1 MSALARGATTVLA
14 LLFGVLAPAG
24 APLAQVGVAAAGT
37 TTPVQQGPTTQSPP
51 TQSPPAQGPLSA
63 PRFVTIQVSSVSPST
78 VMSTTTEVTV
88 RGSLRN
94 TGDRDVHEL
103 DLRLERA
110 PAVRTAAELRTA
122 LRTGPLEFDSTGPFT
137 RIATQLSPGDAVD
150 FTLTLPVSG
159 RAGRSLALTDPG
171 VYPVQVNVNGR
182 PDFGSTA
189 RLDVVHFL
197 LPVQSLPATPAQ
209 PAGAPPGV
217 PAGAPPGVPA
227 GAPPALTLLWP
238 LADRPRLLPVAPGE
252 PPLLSDDELATSL
265 APGGRLYQLLNSL
278 SAATSTTTDPDRRLR
293 NSVCLALDPDL
304 LVTAEAMAGSGGYRV
319 QTAAGGVSTG
329 SGGQI
334 AASWLTRLRG
344 VAADT
349 CVMALPW
356 AQLDINAAA
365 RAGLGDQV
373 GIAVNDGSAA
383 VGRITGVPGIPGL
396 TWPTSGAL
404 TTGAAAGLAALGQS
418 RVLLSADAVT
428 GAANTT
434 LAPTQRL
441 VRTTVDAAT
450 LATVLL
456 DPPSAVALAA
466 TGAAPRPGDG
476 PAQQGPSSATRDG
489 RTLALQDALG
499 ALSWPALVGVT
510 GAPTGAPS
518 TVVLAPPQ
526 TWTVDGGEA
535 TTVLQTVRSLLS
547 ANLATSQSLP
557 ALVGSAATG
566 VSGVSGVKL
575 DYPLRATSGELPS
588 AITDAVVRAGAQ
600 LASFAGSARAD
611 VQAQVQPAAIV
622 DPLRQDL
629 VRSLSSARDAP
640 PASGVGG
647 VLTRLLSQVSLQTP
661 GGPYTLASEQSP
673 LLLVVRNDLPVAM
686 DIHVSISGPPGLQVT
701 DVGVQQLPARSQR
714 QLMLP
719 TSVTRAGQFAVD
731 VSLTTVG
738 GQSVGPSTRLLVRS
752 TAYGTATA
760 ALTGGAALLLLV
772 LVTRRLWHRF
782 RGQPDSADEGRVM
795 S

>member
-51 TQSPPAQGPLSA
+51 TQSPPAQGPPAQGPLSA

-78 VMSTTTEVTV
+78 VMSTNTEVTV

-137 RIATQLSPGDAVD
+137 RIATQLSPGEAVD

-197 LPVQSLPATPAQ
+197 LPVQSLPATQAQ
-209 PAGAPPGV
+209 
-217 PAGAPPGVPA
+217 PA

-265 APGGRLYQLLNSL
+265 APGGRLYQLLDSL

-476 PAQQGPSSATRDG
+476 PAQQGPSSSTRDG

-499 ALSWPALVGVT
+499 ALSWPALVGV
-510 GAPTGAPS
+510 TGAPS

-566 VSGVSGVKL
+566 VSGAKL

-611 VQAQVQPAAIV
+611 VQAQVQPTAIV

>member
-137 RIATQLSPGDAVD
+137 RIATQLSPGEAVD

-197 LPVQSLPATPAQ
+197 LPVQSLPATQAQ
-209 PAGAPPGV
+209 

-265 APGGRLYQLLNSL
+265 APGGRLYQLLDSL

-476 PAQQGPSSATRDG
+476 PAQQGPSSSTRDG

-566 VSGVSGVKL
+566 VSGAKL

-611 VQAQVQPAAIV
+611 VQAQVQPTAIV

>member
-37 TTPVQQGPTTQSPP
+37 TTPVQQSPP
-51 TQSPPAQGPLSA
+51 TQNPPAQGPLSA

-78 VMSTTTEVTV
+78 AMSTTTEVTV

-217 PAGAPPGVPA
+217 AA

-265 APGGRLYQLLNSL
+265 APGGRLYQLLDSL

-304 LVTAEAMAGSGGYRV
+304 LVTTEAMAGSGGYRV

-434 LAPTQRL
+434 LDPTQRL

-489 RTLALQDALG
+489 GTLALQDALG

-510 GAPTGAPS
+510 GAPNGAPTGAPS
-518 TVVLAPPQ
+518 TVILAPPQ

-566 VSGVSGVKL
+566 VSGLSGAKL

-611 VQAQVQPAAIV
+611 VQAQVQPTAIV

>member
-137 RIATQLSPGDAVD
+137 RIATQLSPGEAVD

-197 LPVQSLPATPAQ
+197 LPVQSLPATQAQ
-209 PAGAPPGV
+209 
-217 PAGAPPGVPA
+217 PA

-265 APGGRLYQLLNSL
+265 APGGRLYQLLDSL

-476 PAQQGPSSATRDG
+476 PAQQGPSSSTRDG

-566 VSGVSGVKL
+566 VSGAKL

-611 VQAQVQPAAIV
+611 VQAQVQPTAIV

-640 PASGVGG
+640 PASGIGG

>member
-14 LLFGVLAPAG
+14 LLLGVLAPAG

-137 RIATQLSPGDAVD
+137 RIATQLSPGEAVD

-197 LPVQSLPATPAQ
+197 LPVQSLPATQAQ

-217 PAGAPPGVPA
+217 AA

-265 APGGRLYQLLNSL
+265 APGGRLYQLLDSL

-434 LAPTQRL
+434 LDPTQRL

-566 VSGVSGVKL
+566 VSGAKL

-611 VQAQVQPAAIV
+611 VQAQVQPTAIV

-760 ALTGGAALLLLV
+760 ALTGGTALLLLV